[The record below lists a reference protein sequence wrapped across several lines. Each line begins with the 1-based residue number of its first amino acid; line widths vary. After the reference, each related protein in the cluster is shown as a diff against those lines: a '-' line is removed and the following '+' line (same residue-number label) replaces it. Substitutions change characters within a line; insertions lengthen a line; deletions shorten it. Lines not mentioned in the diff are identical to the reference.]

1 MNEERKIVS
10 IPINKIIP
18 NIYQPRII
26 FDDKSL
32 NELSNSIKRYGII
45 QPLVLRHLEDKY
57 EIVDGE
63 RRYKAAK
70 RIGLE
75 TVPAIVLE
83 INDKELAEL
92 ILNENIQK
100 QLLNPIE
107 EANAYEQ
114 IMLLNRCNID
124 ELSNIIGKE
133 KNIIEAKLNLL
144 KLPPEIQEALLNNKI
159 SESHARILTKLN
171 NKQEQL
177 NLYNR
182 IIKERLTIKD
192 LEKIIN
198 NNQDEIELQ
207 DKNTIKKEKR
217 VIDKFSLEDLNKK
230 DFIKKQKE
238 EKVEE
243 KNMNNQD
250 TNISQYNGLLK

>member
-75 TVPAIVLE
+75 TVPAIVLD

-133 KNIIEAKLNLL
+133 KTIIEAKLNLL

-159 SESHARILTKLN
+159 SESHERILTKLN
-171 NKQEQL
+171 NKQ
-177 NLYNR
+177 
-182 IIKERLTIKD
+182 
-192 LEKIIN
+192 
-198 NNQDEIELQ
+198 
-207 DKNTIKKEKR
+207 
-217 VIDKFSLEDLNKK
+217 
-230 DFIKKQKE
+230 
-238 EKVEE
+238 
-243 KNMNNQD
+243 
-250 TNISQYNGLLK
+250 

>member
-26 FDDKSL
+26 FDGKSL

-83 INDKELAEL
+83 INDKELETIARMSSGDL
-92 ILNENIQK
+92 RY
-100 QLLNPIE
+100 
-107 EANAYEQ
+107 AY
-114 IMLLNRCNID
+114 
-124 ELSNIIGKE
+124 
-133 KNIIEAKLNLL
+133 NLL
-144 KLPPEIQEALLNNKI
+144 EVAYYSTNDFNI
-159 SESHARILTKLN
+159 TKETPCSFN
-171 NKQEQL
+171 
-177 NLYNR
+177 
-182 IIKERLTIKD
+182 
-192 LEKIIN
+192 LEKSTSSCHL
-198 NNQDEIELQ
+198 EIS
-207 DKNTIKKEKR
+207 NPT
-217 VIDKFSLEDLNKK
+217 
-230 DFIKKQKE
+230 
-238 EKVEE
+238 KV
-243 KNMNNQD
+243 
-250 TNISQYNGLLK
+250 SVRLYFW

>member
-1 MNEERKIVS
+1 
-10 IPINKIIP
+10 
-18 NIYQPRII
+18 
-26 FDDKSL
+26 
-32 NELSNSIKRYGII
+32 
-45 QPLVLRHLEDKY
+45 
-57 EIVDGE
+57 
-63 RRYKAAK
+63 
-70 RIGLE
+70 
-75 TVPAIVLE
+75 
-83 INDKELAEL
+83 
-92 ILNENIQK
+92 
-100 QLLNPIE
+100 
-107 EANAYEQ
+107 
-114 IMLLNRCNID
+114 MLLNRCNID

-217 VIDKFSLEDLNKK
+217 VIDKFSLEDLNK
-230 DFIKKQKE
+230 
-238 EKVEE
+238 
-243 KNMNNQD
+243 
-250 TNISQYNGLLK
+250 